1 MPVAWITPV
10 TSPKATVLAVGLFGN
25 AVVLDEFDSG
35 VGRRRATPLAGLS
48 PLGST
53 SGPDSCG
60 DVGLQVSERRPRLSN
75 LSGSYCQSRCVP
87 VWATHQSH
95 NS

>member
-1 MPVAWITPV
+1 MDHARDIAE
-10 TSPKATVLAVGLFGN
+10 ATVLAVDLYGN

-60 DVGLQVSERRPRLSN
+60 DVGPQVSERRPCLSN
-75 LSGSYCQSRCVP
+75 LTESYCPSSCAP

-95 NS
+95 N